1 MDFRIKVNKIT
12 DKKLKE
18 QIMKPLVYFVDK
30 VGKDNY
36 VLTKEE
42 LNKILEEVYQA
53 GYEDGLVRSKYTSPL
68 SDWWKEVQ
76 CNGTENPKPLEFTY

>member
-1 MDFRIKVNKIT
+1 
-12 DKKLKE
+12 
-18 QIMKPLVYFVDK
+18 MKPLVYFVDK

-53 GYEDGLVRSKYTSPL
+53 GYEDGIRYVSPL
-68 SDWWKEVQ
+68 RDTPIPTIQEWWKDGAT
-76 CNGTENPKPLEFTY
+76 CNTLTAPPESIKITY